1 VNGEAGAAWLQRLPA
16 LLDECAQRWS
26 LTLGPPF
33 ELSYNYA
40 APATRADGTKAVL
53 KAGFPGPELRTEIA
67 ALRLYNGDGMVRLL
81 EAVPE
86 QGAFLLERLEPGTML
101 ATLTDDEE
109 ATTIGAAIMRRLW
122 RPAPA
127 DHPFPSVADWA
138 RGMERLRARFG
149 GGTGPFPTAIVEEAE
164 SLFADLLASTTDPV
178 LLHGDLHHYNILRA
192 EREPWLAIDPK
203 GIVGDRGYEVGMF
216 LLNPFDFREQPNP
229 QQIMERRVYLLAE
242 ELGIERERVRGW
254 GVAQAVLSAWWTV
267 EENGNDWESALFC
280 AELLSAVKTGP

>member
-1 VNGEAGAAWLQRLPA
+1 
-16 LLDECAQRWS
+16 
-26 LTLGPPF
+26 
-33 ELSYNYA
+33 
-40 APATRADGTKAVL
+40 
-53 KAGFPGPELRTEIA
+53 
-67 ALRLYNGDGMVRLL
+67 MVRLL
-81 EAVPE
+81 EASPE

-101 ATLTDDEE
+101 ATLTDDET
-109 ATTIGAAIMRRLW
+109 ATSIGAAIMRRLW

-127 DHPFPSVADWA
+127 NHPFPSVADWA
-138 RGMERLRARFG
+138 RGMERLRAHFG

-267 EENGNDWESALFC
+267 EENGNDWEPALFC